1 MPCKG
6 DFSWYEGLRVPIE
19 LKHKKYYPNDQFLFL
34 NFLYYSIKSD
44 STYCIESCATL
55 ERMQI
60 ISSATKEPIN
70 VYNYSKTEMIKIS
83 MV

>member
-6 DFSWYEGLRVPIE
+6 D
-19 LKHKKYYPNDQFLFL
+19 
-34 NFLYYSIKSD
+34 FLYYSIKSD